1 MLVCAGILES
11 SLGLHHT
18 GCLDYISSRYPK
30 YFYFFMAVSDM
41 LFVVRVE
48 LNFAINSCVAKHDSF
63 DMDSSCYYFHFTVT

>member
-1 MLVCAGILES
+1 MLVCASILES

-41 LFVVRVE
+41 LFLVRVE
-48 LNFAINSCVAKHDSF
+48 LNFVINSHVAKHDNF
-63 DMDSSCYYFHFTVT
+63 DIYFFFCLSPEDL